1 MSLAPLL
8 DAAFPIKLHAFAAMS
23 AFGLGIYQLARRKGT
38 PHHRLTGWIWVILM
52 VMVAASAFWIH
63 DLKIWGPWS
72 PIHLLAIFTLT
83 ALPLGVWR
91 ARRHKVRAHMFT
103 MISIFAGALVIAG
116 IFTFVP
122 SRIMHAVVFG
132 GATP

>member
-52 VMVAASAFWIH
+52 VVVAASAFWIH

-91 ARRHKVRAHMFT
+91 ARRHKVRALMFT